1 VVKKNSNIL
10 SIGTRRPFKLLDETP
25 IRTNG
30 NPVANSEL
38 IYKGWGEFSNPRSD
52 RTVLNNMAQV
62 DKFFEIKF
70 RFKSDVQVNVNTRV
84 IYNGNKYTVQ
94 GIRRDGEKR
103 FYRIITVQA
112 KAFS

>member
-1 VVKKNSNIL
+1 M
-10 SIGTRRPFKLLDETP
+10 SIGTRKPFKLLDETP

-30 NPVANSEL
+30 NPIANSRV
-38 IYKGWGEFSNPRSD
+38 IYNGFGEFSNPRSS
-52 RTVLNNMAQV
+52 RSVLNNLTQF

-70 RFKSDVQVNVNTRV
+70 RFKDDVEVNVNTRV
-84 IYNGNKYTVQ
+84 VYNGNKYTVQ
-94 GIRRDGEKR
+94 GIRRDEEKR